1 MNIAAASVW
10 NFRAMIHL
18 HFLINYLEITF
29 ALSYELTGVLAASLG
44 LSLMNEIGLLEKGEL
59 NFLLLLCQTSWLK
72 ATWAIKGCHL
82 MLAGHSPSLK
92 EAKVGKLKP
101 QSWRQNILLLHTAMP
116 GAKELLH
123 KYSKKHGNCC
133 LLADSLCGSCIASFI
148 MHPKT
153 ICLRNDATY
162 CGLGAHIN

>member
-59 NFLLLLCQTSWLK
+59 NFLLLLCQTS
-72 ATWAIKGCHL
+72 
-82 MLAGHSPSLK
+82 
-92 EAKVGKLKP
+92 
-101 QSWRQNILLLHTAMP
+101 
-116 GAKELLH
+116 
-123 KYSKKHGNCC
+123 
-133 LLADSLCGSCIASFI
+133 
-148 MHPKT
+148 
-153 ICLRNDATY
+153 
-162 CGLGAHIN
+162 